1 MNRVHVDPSC
11 IMQRSSG
18 VREAL
23 APVMPPMLLVLRLAP
38 KMLQLR
44 LHVTD
49 FRHSLFFCQGVSEVD
64 PR

>member
-1 MNRVHVDPSC
+1 
-11 IMQRSSG
+11 MQRSSG

-23 APVMPPMLLVLRLAP
+23 APVMPPTLLVLRLVP

-49 FRHSLFFCQGVSEVD
+49 FRHSLYFCQGVSEVD